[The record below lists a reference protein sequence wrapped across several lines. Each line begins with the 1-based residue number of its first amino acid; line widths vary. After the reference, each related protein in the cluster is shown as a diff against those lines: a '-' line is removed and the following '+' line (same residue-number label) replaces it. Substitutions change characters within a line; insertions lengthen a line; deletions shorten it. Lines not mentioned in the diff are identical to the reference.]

1 MSILEIHIRE
11 FLKTIY
17 VLIIVEFILLA
28 YGCRLIQ
35 SSQKHY
41 VMWFFFCFLMIFS
54 KSLCMVFHNSVARI
68 LRSLM
73 ESIVNLWQLK
83 IRAIFSK
90 KIDYKIFS
98 RVTKLIDIIHVYYMK
113 KNLVYLGILNY

>member
-1 MSILEIHIRE
+1 
-11 FLKTIY
+11 
-17 VLIIVEFILLA
+17 
-28 YGCRLIQ
+28 
-35 SSQKHY
+35 
-41 VMWFFFCFLMIFS
+41 
-54 KSLCMVFHNSVARI
+54 LCMVFHNLVARI